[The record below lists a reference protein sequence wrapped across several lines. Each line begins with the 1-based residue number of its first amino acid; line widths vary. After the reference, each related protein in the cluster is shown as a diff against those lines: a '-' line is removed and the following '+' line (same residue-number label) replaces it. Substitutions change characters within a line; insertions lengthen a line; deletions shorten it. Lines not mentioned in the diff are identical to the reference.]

1 MGLFDVFQHT
11 GHVGF
16 FVSPNRGKVYH
27 AQLPRGKGVADIG
40 LFQPFQ
46 ARLQN
51 QQVQSRNRATALSLH
66 AMILDCVAIATN
78 LAFGA
83 LAQRSLPL
91 AFGFG
96 AAASLAAL
104 ALLRYW
110 RRRTQ
115 LV

>member
-1 MGLFDVFQHT
+1 MGGVWLLR
-11 GHVGF
+11 
-16 FVSPNRGKVYH
+16 VSN
-27 AQLPRGKGVADIG
+27 G

-51 QQVQSRNRATALSLH
+51 QQVQSQNRATALSLH

-96 AAASLAAL
+96 AAVSLAAL